1 MLDYEA
7 IQMEKDGAV
16 AVVYLNRPESR
27 NALDKVLRTELGN
40 AVDSLAGD
48 DGVRSIVIA
57 GRGKAFCAGGDLKAM
72 GDLKPGQGNKLV
84 RSACALVHI
93 IRSMQKPVIAA
104 VNGHAFG
111 AGWSIAL
118 ACDFVVAAE
127 GSMFSQAFVKVGLIP
142 DNGSMYLLPRV
153 IGLPKAKLLMMTGS
167 AISAGEAHALGLV
180 NKVVPPGELLPA
192 AMELARELARGPSLA
207 LGYMKTILNQTYEK
221 DFQTILDAEAWAQ
234 DICLQTEDHR
244 EGARA
249 FFEKRTPGFTGK

>member
-1 MLDYEA
+1 MDFES
-7 IQMEKDGAV
+7 IQLEKDGAV
-16 AVVYLNRPESR
+16 AVVFLNRPESR
-27 NALDKVLRTELGN
+27 NALNKELRAELRN
-40 AVDSLAGD
+40 VMADLAKDDDVRAV
-48 DGVRSIVIA
+48 VIT
-57 GRGKAFCAGGDLKAM
+57 GRGKAFCAGGDLRAM
-72 GDLKPGQGNKLV
+72 GNLKPGQGNKLV
-84 RSACALVHI
+84 RNGCELVHI
-93 IRSMQKPVIAA
+93 IRGMQKPVIAA
-104 VNGHAFG
+104 VNGNAFG

-180 NKVVPPGELLPA
+180 NKVAPPGELLPA
-192 AMELARELARGPSLA
+192 AMEMAQELARGPSLA